1 MEKYM
6 LELELRYRKV
16 VGDEDRYAT
25 PQIVIG
31 IYDTWEE
38 AEVKGNEIIS
48 QCLSKHFDV
57 RGGDKFTK
65 NYCYGIPNN
74 LVTNTCY
81 HKGKPEY
88 FFRIRKLNM
97 TDDVETFVT
106 NAINE
111 YNQYLQWQQNNW

>member
-1 MEKYM
+1 M

-16 VGDEDRYAT
+16 VGDDDIYTT
-25 PQIVIG
+25 PNIVIG
-31 IYDTWEE
+31 IYDTWEG
-38 AEVKGNEIIS
+38 AAAKGNEIIS

-57 RGGDKFTK
+57 RGDDKFQK
-65 NYCYGIPNN
+65 RYCYGMPNN

-81 HKGKPEY
+81 RKGKPEY
-88 FFRIRKLNM
+88 FFAIRKLNM

-111 YNQYLQWQQNNW
+111 YNKYLEWKQNNW